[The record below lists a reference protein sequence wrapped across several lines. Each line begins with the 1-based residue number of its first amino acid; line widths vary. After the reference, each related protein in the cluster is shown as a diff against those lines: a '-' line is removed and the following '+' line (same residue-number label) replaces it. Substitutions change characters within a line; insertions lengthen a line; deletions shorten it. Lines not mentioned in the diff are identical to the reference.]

1 MSRVCAPTAA
11 VDFRFAGDGIDEARD
26 RRVPINVQF
35 GGLGWYKLL
44 VMTGFPNATP
54 KVFWSVRSFAAVALG
69 VGAEFLAE
77 GLKFMAGTAWRT
89 VDRLILLYSFNPKG
103 EVWYC
108 VKDMLLIG
116 AIVLV
121 LSYAS
126 VRVGKA
132 ISKILHHKG
141 ETVILIISILITGLI
156 LEEIDQKKYQKEWE
170 HKHSMEHPVTK
181 PSTPVLVPAK

>member
-1 MSRVCAPTAA
+1 
-11 VDFRFAGDGIDEARD
+11 
-26 RRVPINVQF
+26 
-35 GGLGWYKLL
+35 
-44 VMTGFPNATP
+44 MTGIPNANP
-54 KVFWSVRSFAAVALG
+54 KVFWSVRSLAAVGLG

-77 GLKFMAGTAWRT
+77 GLKFMAGAAWRT

-103 EVWYC
+103 ELWYC

-116 AIVLV
+116 FVVLV

-132 ISKILHHKG
+132 IGKILHHKG

-156 LEEIDQKKYQKEWE
+156 LEEIDQKKYQSEWE
-170 HKHSMEHPVTK
+170 QKHSAEYPVKK
-181 PSTPVLVPAK
+181 PSTSVLAPAK